1 MRRKAPMLCL
11 SLKVNVD
18 LTGNV
23 TEFLSHDLFFFFA
36 HVYTAPTVFPM
47 AYNLIKHLLNESTRK
62 KIHVLGSKYYMS

>member
-23 TEFLSHDLFFFFA
+23 TEFLSHDLFFFLHMYIQLPLCFQWPI
-36 HVYTAPTVFPM
+36 T
-47 AYNLIKHLLNESTRK
+47 
-62 KIHVLGSKYYMS
+62 